1 MPADAL
7 ALALTAAVIHAVWNL
22 LIARS
27 GETEA
32 TTVVALLIAI
42 AIFAPVAALT
52 WHVTARAWPF
62 VFASQAVQLV
72 YYAVLAGAYRRAE
85 FSLVYPLARG
95 VAPVLVLA
103 ISVVALGAGTS
114 AGQAVAV

>member
-32 TTVVALLIAI
+32 TTVVSLLVAVT
-42 AIFAPVAALT
+42 IFAPVTAAT
-52 WHVTARAWPF
+52 WHVTSGAWPF
-62 VFASQAVQLV
+62 VFASQAIQLV
-72 YYAVLAGAYRRAE
+72 YYAVLAGAHPRAR

-95 VAPVLVLA
+95 GAPVPVLA
-103 ISVVALGAGTS
+103 ISIVALG
-114 AGQAVAV
+114 